1 MLGHLTH
8 MASPGSVIGWKLD
21 RSQRE
26 ELLDR
31 FPPRYRD
38 AIADHVT
45 LKSNSESDPVPDDV
59 MAEIVGRADD
69 RDSLECMVVTIDGTT
84 DRPDGSTF
92 HITWSLDKSKGREA
106 RESNNLLKERGWSP
120 LAEVLPIKLDPA
132 RF

>member
-1 MLGHLTH
+1 
-8 MASPGSVIGWKLD
+8 MARPGSVIGWKLD

-26 ELLDR
+26 ELLER
-31 FPPRYRD
+31 FPPQYPD

-45 LKSNSESDPVPDDV
+45 LKSNSKGDSVP
-59 MAEIVGRADD
+59 AEVISQIVGRADD
-69 RDSLECMVVTIDGTT
+69 GDSLECLVIEIDGTT

-106 RESNNLLKERGWSP
+106 RESNDILKEQGWSP
-120 LAEVLPIKLDPA
+120 IAEALPVKLDPA